1 MKKKELAPLQAKKLV
16 AQSSPVLQKEE
27 TGGFLPDVLSVEE
40 DRDSGKAGIQK
51 KRRLYET

>member
-27 TGGFLPDVLSVEE
+27 TGSFLPDVLSVEE

-51 KRRLYET
+51 KEIV